1 MTNSKYSPD
10 HYQLGRIQ
18 VWDFIVDQ
26 DLGFLEGNVIKYICR
41 AGHKPHEDR
50 IDDLLKA
57 KTYIQKLIDTT
68 HDYDSGLPR
77 TSCQVQNSNDPTD
90 RHFLPQYLEHPTP
103 SDYRGV
109 RRVR

>member
-1 MTNSKYSPD
+1 MTKYNPD
-10 HYQLGRIQ
+10 HYQLGKIQ

-26 DLGFLEGNVIKYICR
+26 DLGFLEGNVIKYLCR

-68 HDYDSGLPR
+68 NDYDAKLPR
-77 TSCQVQNSNDPTD
+77 TSSRVQDSNEPGD
-90 RHFLPQYLEHPTP
+90 RCLCSEHLEHSTP

-109 RRVR
+109 QRVC